1 MEKINV
7 FDVQVPDGRQIR
19 CMSYNKVTYFDLDDI
34 CKLCFS
40 SYDLHDV
47 ADTKVITGDGRD
59 LEASNY
65 TGVNWYIITFDF
77 VVYPLKLIITVGLD
91 YETLCNRFENMEP
104 DHKGEW
110 GDKDDMD
117 KEASFVNLV
126 KDRDDDG
133 RFAILWNFSSDDD
146 ITIKN
151 TCHESFHVAMSVCQF
166 CNMSLGFK
174 VGEDEHAAYIAGFAG
189 GCAYDFLYS
198 NSTE

>member
-1 MEKINV
+1 MRE
-7 FDVQVPDGRQIR
+7 Q
-19 CMSYNKVTYFDLDDI
+19 
-34 CKLCFS
+34 
-40 SYDLHDV
+40 
-47 ADTKVITGDGRD
+47 
-59 LEASNY
+59 E
-65 TGVNWYIITFDF
+65 FDF

-126 KDRDDDG
+126 RDRDDDDK
-133 RFAILWNFSSDDD
+133 FAILWNFSSDDD
-146 ITIKN
+146 IMMRNIR
-151 TCHESFHVAMSVCQF
+151 HESFHIAMSVCRF

-189 GCAYDFLYS
+189 DCVSEFI
-198 NSTE
+198 NSKNTD

>member
-1 MEKINV
+1 MEELNV
-7 FDVQVPDGRQIR
+7 FNVQIPDGRQIH
-19 CMSYNKVTYFDLDDI
+19 CISYNKVMSEFLRRDGNRYWTTIDGVRQLYRRI
-34 CKLCFS
+34 ECKMCFE
-40 SYDLHDV
+40 
-47 ADTKVITGDGRD
+47 VIEKLKKIMR
-59 LEASNY
+59 EQE
-65 TGVNWYIITFDF
+65 FDF

-110 GDKDDMD
+110 GNKEDMD

>member
-1 MEKINV
+1 MRE
-7 FDVQVPDGRQIR
+7 Q
-19 CMSYNKVTYFDLDDI
+19 
-34 CKLCFS
+34 
-40 SYDLHDV
+40 
-47 ADTKVITGDGRD
+47 
-59 LEASNY
+59 E
-65 TGVNWYIITFDF
+65 FDF

-126 KDRDDDG
+126 RDRDDDG
-133 RFAILWNFSSDDD
+133 KFAILWNFSSDDD
-146 ITIKN
+146 LIMRNI
-151 TCHESFHVAMSVCQF
+151 CHESFHIAMSVCQF

-189 GCAYDFLYS
+189 DCVSEFI
-198 NSTE
+198 NSKNTN